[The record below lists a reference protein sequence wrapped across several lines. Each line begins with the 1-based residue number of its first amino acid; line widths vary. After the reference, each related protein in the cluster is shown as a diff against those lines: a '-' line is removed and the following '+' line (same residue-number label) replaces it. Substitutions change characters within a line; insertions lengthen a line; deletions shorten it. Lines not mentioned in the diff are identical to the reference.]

1 MIKRLTKIAFLSCLG
16 ASVISLIFGVWSV
29 WELPAISGKLVTSG
43 GILMA
48 LAGVLQLEISNFF
61 QNLFAEYSDIER
73 YPGWAPSH
81 IARQVIDNPDRPI
94 ATKVRNLSFFD
105 VQTALWLVIAGTF
118 LQLPPVSG

>member
-1 MIKRLTKIAFLSCLG
+1 
-16 ASVISLIFGVWSV
+16 
-29 WELPAISGKLVTSG
+29 
-43 GILMA
+43 MA

-118 LQLPPVSG
+118 LQLIGVWI